1 MGFTRSVLRKM
12 EYDDSAFLFGGM
24 LVLIL
29 PLFSG
34 GLQPLHY
41 KQLLALYTDVKSL
54 GDAENEVRIDF
65 LSLDITLRLLR

>member
-1 MGFTRSVLRKM
+1 
-12 EYDDSAFLFGGM
+12 M

-41 KQLLALYTDVKSL
+41 KQLLALYADVKSL
-54 GDAENEVRIDF
+54 GDAEDEVRIEF